1 MKLRIATDFSGIGVP
16 EMALEALKIP
26 HTNIFACEKDK
37 FTRTAYLA
45 NFKPQTFYDDITT
58 RNHSKVGPIDLYIAA
73 CAKDLMMCEG
83 RCFLTWHNS

>member
-58 RNHSKVGPIDLYIAA
+58 RNHSKVGPIDLYIAGFP
-73 CAKDLMMCEG
+73 CQSFSLCG
-83 RCFLTWHNS
+83 FLTWHNS